1 LKGFIYK
8 NIRIEYGFRKQKIK
22 APGPLMRIAKICAK
36 KEKGENGLLQE
47 DKDFNHL
54 FTLVN
59 KLAFEHQDFKQ
70 EFAERAISYRNA
82 VTQESAVPVHVL
94 KSLIQAWNPDWL
106 LKDLYYNPENMNL
119 RLKGEAVSIL
129 KVESPYSSGQSFLH
143 LLNINNLDMRQ
154 AGVASLTQLDGL
166 NIQRLDI
173 RETPIQEFP
182 THDEA
187 LKVNTLV
194 ITPGQFG
201 NEQVKQVPASTN
213 ITQIK

>member
-1 LKGFIYK
+1 
-8 NIRIEYGFRKQKIK
+8 
-22 APGPLMRIAKICAK
+22 MRIAKICAK
-36 KEKGENGLLQE
+36 KEKGENGLFQE
-47 DKDFNHL
+47 DTDFNHL

-154 AGVASLTQLDGL
+154 EASHLL
-166 NIQRLDI
+166 
-173 RETPIQEFP
+173 
-182 THDEA
+182 H
-187 LKVNTLV
+187 
-194 ITPGQFG
+194 
-201 NEQVKQVPASTN
+201 S
-213 ITQIK
+213 